1 MSVKKVYERV
11 VDENEELCGKILL
24 LGELIYNGTGK
35 RPKSISKYQ
44 WKLLKKQLKAMQK
57 YQRILGARL
66 EDLYCQAFN
75 EHANKNKAEFMVI
88 DNESDKERLATM
100 DDVISGAYGRVDYK
114 NESTPQATFEY
125 QANKFQIEHPNGKVT
140 EVGSNDNPVT
150 VTHTV
155 TTPGQEKPGHDYL
168 PDAKIQSAKD
178 FMKDDNE

>member
-11 VDENEELCGKILL
+11 VDENEELCGKMLL
-24 LGELIYNGTGK
+24 LGELIYNGK

-75 EHANKNKAEFMVI
+75 EAADNNKAKLKAIDSDGNPFPGDHPVI
-88 DNESDKERLATM
+88 
-100 DDVISGAYGRVDYK
+100 
-114 NESTPQATFEY
+114 
-125 QANKFQIEHPNGKVT
+125 
-140 EVGSNDNPVT
+140 
-150 VTHTV
+150 
-155 TTPGQEKPGHDYL
+155 TPGQEKPGHDYL